1 MSPRPVRHSDALQPP
16 PLLVRVIE
24 AARFDPDNL
33 AARTGHAKLLE
44 ELSQWAVLY
53 VPANGVLAPGDEP
66 AYNVIEAAAVRNLD
80 YERAREAFRQALESV
95 ELNDRNAIEEAH
107 NWLQS
112 GSDIAYFYAGLACG
126 ITLADLSARR

>member
-1 MSPRPVRHSDALQPP
+1 MSPRRVRHSDALPPP
-16 PLLVRVIE
+16 PLLARVIE

-66 AYNVIEAAAVRNLD
+66 AYNAIEAAAVRNLD

-95 ELNDRNAIEEAH
+95 ELND
-107 NWLQS
+107 
-112 GSDIAYFYAGLACG
+112 
-126 ITLADLSARR
+126 